1 MMETKRFDLRQE
13 ILREHS
19 KAQCERI
26 RAWVANGQERF
37 DALFDLVLRDEPRIS
52 QRAAWPLSYCA
63 CDHPLLIKKRM
74 GQLISNLSKP
84 GIHAAVKRNTLRI
97 LQVVPLPEKS
107 HGEIM
112 TACFRYI
119 ESPDEA
125 VAIKAFALTI
135 LGDLAKLYPEIIPEL
150 MILVQ
155 EQSAI
160 QTAAF
165 KSRAKKLRMQLKI

>member
-1 MMETKRFDLRQE
+1 MKTKRFDLRQE
-13 ILREHS
+13 ILGEHS
-19 KAQCERI
+19 KTQCEKI
-26 RAWVANGQERF
+26 RSWVGNDQERF
-37 DALFDLVLRDEPRIS
+37 DALFDLFIGDEPRIC

-74 GQLISNLSKP
+74 DQLISNLSRA

-97 LQVVPLPEKS
+97 LQAVPLPEKYQ
-107 HGEIM
+107 GEIM

-119 ESPDEA
+119 ESPDEP

-135 LGDLAKLYPEIIPEL
+135 LGNLSKLYPEIIPEL
-150 MILVQ
+150 MILVE

-160 QTAAF
+160 ETAAF
-165 KSRAKKLRMQLKI
+165 KSRAKKLRTQLKIS